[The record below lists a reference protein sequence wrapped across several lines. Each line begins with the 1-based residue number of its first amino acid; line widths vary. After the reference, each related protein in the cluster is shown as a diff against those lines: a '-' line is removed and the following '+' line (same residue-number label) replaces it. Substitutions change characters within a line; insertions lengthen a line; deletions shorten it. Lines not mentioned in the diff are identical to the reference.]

1 MNPTIGRI
9 VHYILTT
16 HDQEHGCGSTGATV
30 AAVVVAVHNSTCVN
44 LRLFTDGPGAPPHR
58 RNVCQGPAM
67 PGSWSWPPQAPSSS
81 DAPAK
86 PKADKPPKT
95 GDPAPA
101 ADGIATSPIK

>member
-9 VHYILTT
+9 VHYVLTS
-16 HDQEHGCGSTGATV
+16 HDQEHGCGSAGATV

-44 LRLFTDGPGAPPHR
+44 LRLFTDGPGALPHR
-58 RNVCQGPAM
+58 RSVCQGTA

-81 DAPAK
+81 DAK
-86 PKADKPPKT
+86 PKAADKPPK
-95 GDPAPA
+95 GDAPV